1 MAGTITPLPQFE
13 NDEDL
18 AIYEKLEPPK
28 SMVVRYG
35 SDKLIAELAYS
46 GDAKPGCGSKLVIR
60 TDRGTELATM
70 LTTTCDNSG
79 CGKSVSR
86 KQMLQYIDNSGG
98 KDYPFNTTGKVVR
111 VATIEDLNTQEKLE
125 DNKKNMIKE
134 TKAIVAE
141 MELDMRLVDIEQLL
155 GGERV
160 IFHYTAEDWIDF
172 RELVKKLAAMYH
184 ARIEMRQVNAR
195 DEARL
200 VADYEKCGMH
210 CCCKQFLKVLKP
222 VSMRSAKVQKATLDP
237 TKVSGRCG
245 RLMCC
250 LRYEDQTYS
259 MLKKKLPHKQTRMMT
274 EDGAGTVL
282 NSQILTQLVLIRLD
296 STNKVNAYPLED
308 TQKLSKEED
317 EKIKA
322 DLEAKGGMSFS
333 AKPRRGEKPEAK
345 AQVKTRD
352 NDRRKGREEAKV
364 QEKPKPRRRKKLGGK
379 TEPKRV
385 TDENGVVGG
394 EQPQDKN
401 VKNDSKADENKDSNN
416 GKRKR
421 RRGRGKGKD
430 GENTRGEGS
439 QNRTV
444 TKDEPRRPQPGKP
457 LNGNEIE
464 SAEGTLSGNLPA
476 DVQTDGDD
484 KSGGNK
490 KRRRRRGRGKGKGEP
505 NQSTQGEN
513 NKDNNRNK
521 GGSDRGDNNSTGG
534 DKPSGGNKPSGGD
547 KPNGGDDKPAGG
559 ETTIQL

>member
-1 MAGTITPLPQFE
+1 MAGTITLLPVFE

-35 SDKLIAELAYS
+35 ADKLIAELAYS

-86 KQMLQYIDNSGG
+86 KQMLQYIEKSGG
-98 KDYPFNTTGKVVR
+98 KDYPFHTTGKIVR
-111 VATIEDLNTQEKLE
+111 VASIEDMNNQSKLD

-134 TKAIVAE
+134 TRVIITE

-172 RELVKKLAAMYH
+172 RELVKKLAAMYS

-259 MLKKKLPHKQTRMMT
+259 QLKKKLPHKQTRMMT

-296 STNKVNAYPLED
+296 STNKVNAYPLENI
-308 TQKLSKEED
+308 TKLSKEED
-317 EKIKA
+317 DKLKA
-322 DLEAKGGMSFS
+322 EMEAKGGMSFA
-333 AKPRRGEKPEAK
+333 AKPRRGETK
-345 AQVKTRD
+345 AEVKGQ
-352 NDRRKGREEAKV
+352 DRRKGREETKV
-364 QEKPKPRRRKKLGGK
+364 QEKPKPRRRNKLGGK
-379 TEPKRV
+379 NEPKRV
-385 TDENGVVGG
+385 VDENGVVGG
-394 EQPQDKN
+394 EKIQTKDKKQDEKGG
-401 VKNDSKADENKDSNN
+401 ENKDGG

-421 RRGRGKGKD
+421 RRGRGRGKG
-430 GENTRGEGS
+430 GENAVKAGGE
-439 QNRTV
+439 Q
-444 TKDEPRRPQPGKP
+444 RRPQPGKP
-457 LNGNEIE
+457 LKGNEIE
-464 SAEGTLSGNLPA
+464 SAEGTASGNLPA
-476 DVQTDGDD
+476 EAKDGNQGDD
-484 KSGGNK
+484 AASGGNK
-490 KRRRRRGRGKGKGEP
+490 KRRRRRGRGKGKGT
-505 NQSTQGEN
+505 QSQSGEG
-513 NKDNNRNK
+513 DTGNK
-521 GGSDRGDNNSTGG
+521 GGDNGG
-534 DKPSGGNKPSGGD
+534 GGKPKGGGEKPS
-547 KPNGGDDKPAGG
+547 GG